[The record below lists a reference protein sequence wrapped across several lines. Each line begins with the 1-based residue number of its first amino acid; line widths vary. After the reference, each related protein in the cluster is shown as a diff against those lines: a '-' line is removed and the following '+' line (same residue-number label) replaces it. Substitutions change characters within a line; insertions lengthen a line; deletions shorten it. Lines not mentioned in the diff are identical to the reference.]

1 MKQWIGSSFPR
12 KRESRP
18 SLIPGFRLAPAIA
31 SLAGMTHK
39 KNLKIRKTRSQ
50 RKTMLRLPEFNY
62 HQPRSLK
69 QATKALA
76 DLGADAM
83 LVAGGTDV
91 YPKMKRGQFT
101 PRNLISLRGLRDL
114 TGIRQSKEGLWIGAG
129 ESLTA
134 VSDNRLIAKHFP
146 ALAHAAESVSTP
158 QLRNMGTIGGNV
170 LVDTRCN
177 YYDQTFFW
185 RQAVGFCMKKDGDI
199 CLVAPGSAKCLAIA
213 SSDTSPVLVSLGAE
227 TVLVSR
233 QGERRVKLEDL
244 YRDDGIDYSTKA
256 KDEVLK
262 GLLIP
267 PESLGR
273 RNVYLKLRRRGSFDF
288 PILGVA
294 ATMETNERGE
304 CRHVSVVL
312 TAVASAP
319 KVVNEATTLLQ
330 GKKLTSELID
340 AVADAAAK
348 ISHPLDNADLDY
360 WYRKRMAKVY
370 TQRALAQLAGLGDW
384 NTGVME

>member
-1 MKQWIGSSFPR
+1 
-12 KRESRP
+12 
-18 SLIPGFRLAPAIA
+18 
-31 SLAGMTHK
+31 
-39 KNLKIRKTRSQ
+39 
-50 RKTMLRLPEFNY
+50 
-62 HQPRSLK
+62 
-69 QATKALA
+69 
-76 DLGADAM
+76 
-83 LVAGGTDV
+83 
-91 YPKMKRGQFT
+91 MKRGQFM
-101 PRNLISLRGLRDL
+101 PRHLISLRALRDL
-114 TGIRQSKEGLWIGAG
+114 KGIRQTKDGLWIGAG

-134 VSDNRLIAKHFP
+134 VSNHRVIAKHFP

-227 TVLVSR
+227 AVLVSR

-244 YRDDGIDYSTKA
+244 YRDDGIDYFTKA
-256 KDEVLK
+256 EDEVLK
-262 GLLIP
+262 GLFIP
-267 PESLGR
+267 RESFGW

-294 ATMETNERGE
+294 ATMDVDDRGE
-304 CRHVSVVL
+304 CRHASLVL

-319 KVVNEATTLLQ
+319 KVVPEAMVLLQ
-330 GKKLTSELID
+330 GKKVTLDLIN
-340 AVADAAAK
+340 AVADLAAK
-348 ISHPLDNADLDY
+348 IAHPLDNADLDY

-370 TQRALAQLAGLGDW
+370 TQRALAQVAGIELVAQQIG
-384 NTGVME
+384 

>member
-1 MKQWIGSSFPR
+1 
-12 KRESRP
+12 
-18 SLIPGFRLAPAIA
+18 
-31 SLAGMTHK
+31 
-39 KNLKIRKTRSQ
+39 
-50 RKTMLRLPEFNY
+50 MLRLPEFNY
-62 HQPRSLK
+62 IQPRSLK

-76 DLGADAM
+76 DLGPDAM

-101 PRNLISLRGLRDL
+101 PRNLISLRTLREL
-114 TGIRQSKEGLWIGAG
+114 RGIRQNNEGLWIGAG
-129 ESLTA
+129 ESLTT
-134 VSDNRLIAKHFP
+134 VSQHRLIAKHLP

-185 RQAVGFCMKKDGDI
+185 RQAAGFCMKKDGDI

-213 SSDTSPVLVSLGAE
+213 SSDTAPVLVSLGAKAI
-227 TVLVSR
+227 VVGN
-233 QGERRVKLEDL
+233 QGERRVKLEEL
-244 YRDDGIDYSTKA
+244 YRDDGIDYSAKA

-262 GLLIP
+262 ALLIP
-267 PESLGR
+267 RENLR
-273 RNVYLKLRRRGSFDF
+273 RQNVYLKLRRRGSFDF

-294 ATMETNERGE
+294 ATMEANESGE
-304 CRHVSVVL
+304 CRHASVVL

-319 KVVNEATTLLQ
+319 KVITEAARLLQ
-330 GKKLTSELID
+330 GQKITSALID

-348 ISHPLDNADLDY
+348 VAHPLDNADLDY
-360 WYRKRMAKVY
+360 WYRKRMAKVF
-370 TQRALAQLAGLGDW
+370 TQRALAQVAGLEDRSAGA
-384 NTGVME
+384 ME

>member
-1 MKQWIGSSFPR
+1 
-12 KRESRP
+12 
-18 SLIPGFRLAPAIA
+18 
-31 SLAGMTHK
+31 
-39 KNLKIRKTRSQ
+39 
-50 RKTMLRLPEFNY
+50 
-62 HQPRSLK
+62 
-69 QATKALA
+69 
-76 DLGADAM
+76 M

-101 PRNLISLRGLRDL
+101 PRHLVSLKNLRELK
-114 TGIRQSKEGLWIGAG
+114 GIRQSKDGVWIGAG
-129 ESLTA
+129 ESLTT
-134 VSDNRLIAKHFP
+134 VSKHRLITKHFP

-227 TVLVSR
+227 AVLVSPR
-233 QGERRVKLEDL
+233 GERRLKLEEL
-244 YRDDGIDYSTKA
+244 YHDDGINYSAKG

-267 PESLGR
+267 KRAMGY

-294 ATMETNERGE
+294 VTLDINEQGE

-319 KVVNEATTLLQ
+319 KVVPEAATLLQ
-330 GKKLTSELID
+330 GRKVTKELID
-340 AVADAAAK
+340 AVAEVAAK
-348 ISHPLDNADLDY
+348 VAHPLDNADLDY

-370 TQRALAQLAGLGDW
+370 TGRALARLAGLEERSD
-384 NTGVME
+384 GVLE

>member
-1 MKQWIGSSFPR
+1 
-12 KRESRP
+12 
-18 SLIPGFRLAPAIA
+18 
-31 SLAGMTHK
+31 
-39 KNLKIRKTRSQ
+39 
-50 RKTMLRLPEFNY
+50 MLRLPEFNY
-62 HQPRSLK
+62 IQPRSLK

-76 DLGADAM
+76 ELGNDAM

-101 PRNLISLRGLRDL
+101 PRNLISLRALREL
-114 TGIRQSKEGLWIGAG
+114 KGIRQSKEGLWIGAG
-129 ESLTA
+129 ESLTT
-134 VSDNRLIAKHFP
+134 VSHHRLIAKHLP

-177 YYDQTFFW
+177 YYDQTHFW

-213 SSDTSPVLVSLGAE
+213 SSDTAPVLVSLGAE
-227 TVLVSR
+227 AVIVNQ

-244 YRDDGIDYSTKA
+244 YRDDGIEYSAKA

-262 GLLIP
+262 ALFIP
-267 PESLGR
+267 RESLAR
-273 RNVYLKLRRRGSFDF
+273 RNAYLKLRRRGSFDF

-294 ATMETNERGE
+294 ATMDIDERGD
-304 CRHVSVVL
+304 CRYASLVL

-319 KVVNEATTLLQ
+319 KVITEASALLQ
-330 GKKLTSELID
+330 GKKVTAELIE

-348 ISHPLDNADLDY
+348 LAHPLDNADLDY
-360 WYRKRMAKVY
+360 WYRKKMAKVY
-370 TQRALAQLAGLGDW
+370 TQRALARVAGFRGR
-384 NTGVME
+384 E

>member
-1 MKQWIGSSFPR
+1 
-12 KRESRP
+12 
-18 SLIPGFRLAPAIA
+18 
-31 SLAGMTHK
+31 
-39 KNLKIRKTRSQ
+39 
-50 RKTMLRLPEFNY
+50 MLRLPEFNY
-62 HQPRSLK
+62 YQPRSPK

-101 PRNLISLRGLRDL
+101 PRHLISLRALREL
-114 TGIRQSKEGLWIGAG
+114 KEIRQTKDGLWIGAG
-129 ESLTA
+129 ESLTS
-134 VSDNRLIAKHFP
+134 VSNHRLIAKHFP

-213 SSDTSPVLVSLGAE
+213 SSDTSPVLVSLGSEA
-227 TVLVSR
+227 VLVSG

-244 YRDDGIDYSTKA
+244 YRDDGIDYAA
-256 KDEVLK
+256 KGKNEVLK
-262 GLLIP
+262 ALFIP
-267 PESLGR
+267 PESFGR

-294 ATMETNERGE
+294 ATMDTDERGE
-304 CRHVSVVL
+304 CHHASVVL

-319 KVVNEATTLLQ
+319 KVIPEAPALLE
-330 GKKLTSELID
+330 GKKVTLDLIN
-340 AVADAAAK
+340 AVADLAAK
-348 ISHPLDNADLDY
+348 TAHPLDNADLDY

-370 TQRALAQLAGLGDW
+370 TQMALAQLAGLE
-384 NTGVME
+384 NRSTGVME

>member
-1 MKQWIGSSFPR
+1 
-12 KRESRP
+12 
-18 SLIPGFRLAPAIA
+18 
-31 SLAGMTHK
+31 
-39 KNLKIRKTRSQ
+39 
-50 RKTMLRLPEFNY
+50 MLRLPEFKY
-62 HQPRSLK
+62 FQPRSLK
-69 QATKALA
+69 QATQALA
-76 DLGADAM
+76 DLGADVM

-91 YPKMKRGQFT
+91 YPKLKRGQFA
-101 PRNLISLRGLRDL
+101 PGNLISLRGLREL
-114 TGIRQSKEGLWIGAG
+114 KGIRQRQEGLWIGAG
-129 ESLTA
+129 ESLTT
-134 VSDNRLIAKHFP
+134 VSNHRVIAKHFP

-213 SSDTSPVLVSLGAE
+213 SSDTAPVLVSLGAE
-227 TVLVSR
+227 AIMVNH

-244 YRDDGIDYSTKA
+244 YRDDGIDYSAKA

-262 GLLIP
+262 GLFIP
-267 PESLGR
+267 RESLAR

-294 ATMETNERGE
+294 ATMDIDERGE
-304 CRHVSVVL
+304 CRHATLVL

-319 KVVNEATTLLQ
+319 KIISEATALLQ
-330 GKKLTSELID
+330 GRKVTVELID

-348 ISHPLDNADLDY
+348 IAHPLDNADLDY
-360 WYRKRMAKVY
+360 WYRKKMAKVY
-370 TQRALAQLAGLGDW
+370 AQRALAQVSGLEDRS
-384 NTGVME
+384 TGVME

>member
-1 MKQWIGSSFPR
+1 
-12 KRESRP
+12 
-18 SLIPGFRLAPAIA
+18 
-31 SLAGMTHK
+31 
-39 KNLKIRKTRSQ
+39 
-50 RKTMLRLPEFNY
+50 MLRLPDFNY
-62 HQPRSLK
+62 IQPRSLK

-76 DLGADAM
+76 DLGSDAM

-101 PRNLISLRGLRDL
+101 PRHLISLRSLREL
-114 TGIRQSKEGLWIGAG
+114 KGIRQNPEGIWIGAG
-129 ESLTA
+129 ESLTK
-134 VSDNRLIAKHFP
+134 VSNHRMISKYFP

-170 LVDTRCN
+170 FVDTRCN
-177 YYDQTFFW
+177 YYDQTLFW
-185 RQAVGFCMKKDGDI
+185 RQAVGFCMKKDGQI
-199 CLVAPGSAKCLAIA
+199 CLVAPGSSKCLAIA
-213 SSDTSPVLVSLGAE
+213 SSDTAPVLVSLGAE
-227 TVLVSR
+227 AVLVSR
-233 QGERRVKLEDL
+233 HGERRVNLGEL
-244 YRDDGIDYSTKA
+244 YRDDGIDYSAKA
-256 KDEVLK
+256 NDEVLK

-267 PESLGR
+267 KTALGR

-294 ATMETNERGE
+294 ATMDIDERGE
-304 CRHVSVVL
+304 CQHASVVL

-319 KVVNEATTLLQ
+319 KIVLEATTLLQ
-330 GKKLTSELID
+330 GKKVTKELIET
-340 AVADAAAK
+340 VADAAAK

-384 NTGVME
+384 SSGVME

>member
-1 MKQWIGSSFPR
+1 M
-12 KRESRP
+12 
-18 SLIPGFRLAPAIA
+18 
-31 SLAGMTHK
+31 
-39 KNLKIRKTRSQ
+39 
-50 RKTMLRLPEFNY
+50 
-62 HQPRSLK
+62 
-69 QATKALA
+69 LA
-76 DLGADAM
+76 DLGAEAM
-83 LVAGGTDV
+83 AVAGGTDV

-101 PRNLISLRGLRDL
+101 PRHLVSLRALREL
-114 TGIRQSKEGLWIGAG
+114 KGIRSTKDGLWIGAG

-134 VSDNRLIAKHFP
+134 VSNDPLIAKHFP

-199 CLVAPGSAKCLAIA
+199 CLVAPGSSKCLAIA
-213 SSDTSPVLVSLGAE
+213 SSDTAPVLMSLATE
-227 TVLVSR
+227 AVLVNK
-233 QGERRVKLEDL
+233 QGERRIKISDL
-244 YRDDGIDYSTKA
+244 YRDDGINFLGKTN
-256 KDEVLK
+256 DEVLK

-267 PESLGR
+267 KNALSR

-294 ATMETNERGE
+294 ATMDFDEQKQ
-304 CRHVSVVL
+304 CRVASLVL

-319 KVVNEATTLLQ
+319 KVVLEASTLLQ
-330 GKKLTSELID
+330 GKKVTKELID

-370 TQRALAQLAGLGDW
+370 AQRALAKLAGLEDW
-384 NTGVME
+384 SIGVRE

>member
-1 MKQWIGSSFPR
+1 
-12 KRESRP
+12 
-18 SLIPGFRLAPAIA
+18 
-31 SLAGMTHK
+31 
-39 KNLKIRKTRSQ
+39 
-50 RKTMLRLPEFNY
+50 MLRLPEFNY
-62 HQPRSLK
+62 IQPKSLK
-69 QATKALA
+69 ESARVLA
-76 DLGADAM
+76 DLGAEAM
-83 LVAGGTDV
+83 GVAGGTDV

-101 PRNLISLRGLRDL
+101 PRHLVSLRMLREL
-114 TGIRQSKEGLWIGAG
+114 KGIRSTKDGLWIGAG

-134 VSDNRLIAKHFP
+134 VSGHRLITKHFP

-213 SSDTSPVLVSLGAE
+213 SSDTAPVLVSLGAE
-227 TVLVSR
+227 AILVGPR
-233 QGERRVKLEDL
+233 GERRCKLAEL
-244 YRDDGIDYSTKA
+244 YRDDGIDYSVKTH
-256 KDEVLK
+256 DEILK

-267 PESLGR
+267 RQSLGR
-273 RNVYLKLRRRGSFDF
+273 RNAYLKLRRRGSFDF

-294 ATMETNERGE
+294 ATADIDERGE
-304 CRHVSVVL
+304 CRDATVVL

-319 KVVNEATTLLQ
+319 KTVSEATSLLR
-330 GKKLTSELID
+330 GKKITLELID

-348 ISHPLDNADLDY
+348 IAHPLDNADLDY
-360 WYRKRMAKVY
+360 WYRKRMAKVF
-370 TQRALAQLAGLGDW
+370 TQRALAQVAGLPLED
-384 NTGVME
+384 VKK

>member
-1 MKQWIGSSFPR
+1 
-12 KRESRP
+12 
-18 SLIPGFRLAPAIA
+18 
-31 SLAGMTHK
+31 
-39 KNLKIRKTRSQ
+39 
-50 RKTMLRLPEFNY
+50 MLRLPEFNY
-62 HQPRSLK
+62 IQPKSLK
-69 QATKALA
+69 ESARVLA
-76 DLGADAM
+76 DLGAEAM
-83 LVAGGTDV
+83 GVAGGTDV

-101 PRNLISLRGLRDL
+101 PRHLVSLRMLREL
-114 TGIRQSKEGLWIGAG
+114 KGIRSTKDGLWIGAG

-134 VSDNRLIAKHFP
+134 VSNHPLITKHFP

-185 RQAVGFCMKKDGDI
+185 RQAVGFCMKKDGQI

-213 SSDTSPVLVSLGAE
+213 SSDTAPVLVSLGAE
-227 TVLVSR
+227 AILISK
-233 QGERRVKLEDL
+233 QGERRIKISNL
-244 YRDDGIDYSTKA
+244 YLDDGINFLGKTN
-256 KDEVLK
+256 DEVLK
-262 GLLIP
+262 GLLVP
-267 PESLGR
+267 KKALSR

-294 ATMETNERGE
+294 ATMDVDEQQQ
-304 CRHVSVVL
+304 CRDASLVL

-319 KVVNEATTLLQ
+319 KIVLEASTLLQ
-330 GKKLTSELID
+330 GKKVTKELID

-370 TQRALAQLAGLGDW
+370 TQRALMQLAGLEDRS
-384 NTGVME
+384 TEVME

>member
-1 MKQWIGSSFPR
+1 MKI
-12 KRESRP
+12 
-18 SLIPGFRLAPAIA
+18 
-31 SLAGMTHK
+31 
-39 KNLKIRKTRSQ
+39 
-50 RKTMLRLPEFNY
+50 
-62 HQPRSLK
+62 
-69 QATKALA
+69 LA
-76 DLGADAM
+76 DLGSDA
-83 LVAGGTDV
+83 LVVAGGTDV

-101 PRNLISLRGLRDL
+101 PRHLVSLRTLREL
-114 TGIRQSKEGLWIGAG
+114 RGIRQNREGLWIGAG

-134 VSDNRLIAKHFP
+134 VSSHPVIAKHFP

-213 SSDTSPVLVSLGAE
+213 SSDTAPVLLSLGAE
-227 TVLVSR
+227 AVLVSKR
-233 QGERRVKLEDL
+233 GERRIKLEEL
-244 YRDDGIDYSTKA
+244 YIDDGMHFLGKQQDEALKA
-256 KDEVLK
+256 
-262 GLLIP
+262 LLIP
-267 PESLGR
+267 QQALGV

-294 ATMETNERGE
+294 ATMDIDERGE
-304 CRHVSVVL
+304 CRDARVVL

-319 KVVNEATTLLQ
+319 KVIPEATTLLQ
-330 GKKLTSELID
+330 GLRVTKELID

-348 ISHPLDNADLDY
+348 TAHPLDNADLDY

-370 TQRALAQLAGLGDW
+370 TQRALAQLAGIGDW
-384 NTGVME
+384 SNGVVE

>member
-1 MKQWIGSSFPR
+1 
-12 KRESRP
+12 
-18 SLIPGFRLAPAIA
+18 
-31 SLAGMTHK
+31 
-39 KNLKIRKTRSQ
+39 
-50 RKTMLRLPEFNY
+50 MLRLPEFNY
-62 HQPRSLK
+62 YQPRSLK

-76 DLGADAM
+76 DLGTDTM

-101 PRNLISLRGLRDL
+101 PRNLISLRALREL
-114 TGIRQSKEGLWIGAG
+114 KGIRQSKAGLWIGAG

-134 VSDNRLIAKHFP
+134 VSHNRLIAKHFP

-185 RQAVGFCMKKDGDI
+185 RQAVGFCMKKDGQI
-199 CLVAPGSAKCLAIA
+199 CWVAPGSSKCLAIA
-213 SSDTSPVLVSLGAE
+213 SSDTAPVLVSLGAE
-227 TVLVSR
+227 AVLGSKE
-233 QGERRVKLEDL
+233 GERRVKIGEL
-244 YRDDGIDYSTKA
+244 YLDDGINFLGKGR
-256 KDEVLK
+256 DEVLK
-262 GLLIP
+262 GLFIP
-267 PESLGR
+267 RQALGW

-294 ATMETNERGE
+294 ATMDIDERGE
-304 CRHVSVVL
+304 CRDVRVVL

-319 KVVNEATTLLQ
+319 KIVPEANTLLQ
-330 GKKLTSELID
+330 GKQVNRELID

-348 ISHPLDNADLDY
+348 VSHPLDNA
-360 WYRKRMAKVY
+360 
-370 TQRALAQLAGLGDW
+370 
-384 NTGVME
+384 

>member
-1 MKQWIGSSFPR
+1 
-12 KRESRP
+12 
-18 SLIPGFRLAPAIA
+18 
-31 SLAGMTHK
+31 
-39 KNLKIRKTRSQ
+39 
-50 RKTMLRLPEFNY
+50 MLRLPEFKY

-101 PRNLISLRGLRDL
+101 PRHLISLRALREL
-114 TGIRQSKEGLWIGAG
+114 KGIRQSKEGVWIGAG
-129 ESLTA
+129 ESLTT
-134 VSDNRLIAKHFP
+134 VTHHRLITKHFP

-213 SSDTSPVLVSLGAE
+213 SSDTSPVLVSLGTEAI
-227 TVLVSR
+227 LVSP

-256 KDEVLK
+256 KEEVLK

-267 PESLGR
+267 LESLGR

-294 ATMETNERGE
+294 ATLEIDEQGE
-304 CRHVSVVL
+304 CHHASVVL

-319 KVVNEATTLLQ
+319 KVVPEAAALLQ
-330 GKKLTSELID
+330 GKKVTVELID
-340 AVADAAAK
+340 AVAEAAAK
-348 ISHPLDNADLDY
+348 VAHPLDNADLDY
-360 WYRKRMAKVY
+360 WYRKKMAKVY
-370 TQRALAQLAGLGDW
+370 TQRALTHVAGLELRS
-384 NTGVME
+384 TGVME

>member
-1 MKQWIGSSFPR
+1 
-12 KRESRP
+12 
-18 SLIPGFRLAPAIA
+18 
-31 SLAGMTHK
+31 
-39 KNLKIRKTRSQ
+39 
-50 RKTMLRLPEFNY
+50 MLRLPEFHY
-62 HQPRSLK
+62 SQPRSLK
-69 QATKALA
+69 QATKVLV
-76 DLGADAM
+76 DLGAEAM

-101 PRNLISLRGLRDL
+101 PRNLISLRALREL
-114 TGIRQSKEGLWIGAG
+114 KGIRQSKEGLWIGAG

-134 VSDNRLIAKHFP
+134 VSSHRLITKHFP

-177 YYDQTFFW
+177 YYDQTLFW

-199 CLVAPGSAKCLAIA
+199 CLVAPGSSKCLAIA

-227 TVLVSR
+227 AILVNH

-244 YRDDGIDYSTKA
+244 YRDDGIDYSAKA

-262 GLLIP
+262 ELLIP
-267 PESLGR
+267 RESLGR

-294 ATMETNERGE
+294 ATMDIDERGE

-319 KVVNEATTLLQ
+319 KVVPEAMALLQ
-330 GKKLTSELID
+330 GKKVTLDLING
-340 AVADAAAK
+340 VADLASKTA
-348 ISHPLDNADLDY
+348 HPLDNADLDY

-370 TQRALAQLAGLGDW
+370 TQRALASLAGLE
-384 NTGVME
+384 TAPC

>member
-1 MKQWIGSSFPR
+1 MG
-12 KRESRP
+12 
-18 SLIPGFRLAPAIA
+18 
-31 SLAGMTHK
+31 
-39 KNLKIRKTRSQ
+39 
-50 RKTMLRLPEFNY
+50 
-62 HQPRSLK
+62 
-69 QATKALA
+69 
-76 DLGADAM
+76 
-83 LVAGGTDV
+83 VAGGTDV

-101 PRNLISLRGLRDL
+101 PRHLVSLRMLREL
-114 TGIRQSKEGLWIGAG
+114 KGIGSTKDGLWIGAG

-134 VSDNRLIAKHFP
+134 VSNHPLIAKHFP

-170 LVDTRCN
+170 FVDTRCN

-185 RQAVGFCMKKDGDI
+185 RQAVGFCMKKDGQI

-213 SSDTSPVLVSLGAE
+213 SSDTAPVLVSLGAE
-227 TVLVSR
+227 AILIGK
-233 QGERRVKLEDL
+233 QGERRIKISDL
-244 YRDDGIDYSTKA
+244 YLDDGINFLGKTN
-256 KDEVLK
+256 DEVLK
-262 GLLIP
+262 GLLVP
-267 PESLGR
+267 KKALSR

-294 ATMETNERGE
+294 ATMDVDEQQQ
-304 CRHVSVVL
+304 CRDASLVL

-319 KVVNEATTLLQ
+319 KIVLEASTLLQ
-330 GKKLTSELID
+330 GKKVTKELID

-370 TQRALAQLAGLGDW
+370 TQRALAQLAELKDW
-384 NTGVME
+384 NKGVVE

>member
-1 MKQWIGSSFPR
+1 
-12 KRESRP
+12 
-18 SLIPGFRLAPAIA
+18 
-31 SLAGMTHK
+31 
-39 KNLKIRKTRSQ
+39 
-50 RKTMLRLPEFNY
+50 MLRLPEFNY

-76 DLGADAM
+76 DLGTDVM

-91 YPKMKRGQFT
+91 YPKMKRGQFA
-101 PRNLISLRGLRDL
+101 PGNLISLRALREL
-114 TGIRQSKEGLWIGAG
+114 KGIRQSKEGLWIGAG
-129 ESLTA
+129 ESLTT
-134 VSDNRLIAKHFP
+134 VSNHRVIAKHFP

-185 RQAVGFCMKKDGDI
+185 RQAVGFCMKKDGAI

-213 SSDTSPVLVSLGAE
+213 SSDTAPVLVSLGAQAI
-227 TVLVSR
+227 VVNN

-244 YRDDGIDYSTKA
+244 YRDDGIDYSSKA

-262 GLLIP
+262 GLFIP
-267 PESLGR
+267 RESWGR

-294 ATMETNERGE
+294 ATLETDKQGE
-304 CRHVSVVL
+304 CRHASLVL

-319 KVVNEATTLLQ
+319 KLVTEASTLLQ
-330 GKKLTSELID
+330 GKKVTKELID

-370 TQRALAQLAGLGDW
+370 TQRALAQLAGLEP
-384 NTGVME
+384 VS